1 MWDPTYGGFYW
12 QVDVTGNQKLQPNKH
27 LYGQSFALYALSEYA
42 IASGKQEVL
51 DFAVQFFNLLEEKS
65 HDRVHGGYLESFNP
79 DWTPSPA
86 GQTSYMGA
94 PSDLKLMN
102 THLHLLEAVTTFYR
116 ASNLPIA
123 RERLL
128 ELINIESNTVV
139 RKNLGACTDKYDP
152 DWTARLDSNYDRVS
166 YGHDIENV
174 WLLMDACDA
183 AGVSNYPFMDL
194 YRTLFEY
201 SLKYGY
207 DGRGGGFF
215 YTGRFN
221 AAADDR
227 SKSWWVQAEA
237 IVSSLRMYEYT
248 KDPKYLSVF
257 ETTFGFIETKLVD
270 WEVGEWWESISAT
283 GQPQGSKG
291 SIWKA
296 GYHNGRSMIECIEI
310 LKRWA
315 K

>member
-1 MWDPTYGGFYW
+1 
-12 QVDVTGNQKLQPNKH
+12 
-27 LYGQSFALYALSEYA
+27 
-42 IASGKQEVL
+42 
-51 DFAVQFFNLLEEKS
+51 
-65 HDRVHGGYLESFNP
+65 
-79 DWTPSPA
+79 
-86 GQTSYMGA
+86 MGA

-102 THLHLLEAVTTFYR
+102 THLHLLEAMTTFYR

-152 DWTARLDSNYDRVS
+152 DWTARLDSGYDRVS
-166 YGHDIENV
+166 YGHDIENI

-194 YRTLFEY
+194 YRTLFDY
-201 SLKYGY
+201 SMKYGY
-207 DGRGGGFF
+207 DGRSGGFF

-221 AAADDR
+221 MAADDR
-227 SKSWWVQAEA
+227 SKSWWVQAET

-257 ETTFGFIETKLVD
+257 ETTFGFIETKMVD
-270 WEVGEWWESISAT
+270 WEVGEWHETISAQ
-283 GQPQGSKG
+283 GQAQGDKG

-310 LKRWA
+310 LKRWG